1 MTHVRLLKR
10 RVHRS
15 AAVATATGLFA
26 FAALGSAAV
35 AFAGQDSGTVAVTGA
50 SVVMSVPSSPAS
62 IPLAAADAIRTT
74 NLEAAQ
80 VVAELRAAEKAAEK
94 AAEAAAAKKAAAK
107 AAAVAAAKKTAAKQA
122 AARAATKAANAQAKA
137 SAVKAAAPSTRTVT
151 ISRYT
156 NAPGSQ
162 AAIDKCQLVLWSSSP
177 MWLAAHN
184 WCGYQWLAYVKTG
197 TTVVVSSGA
206 ARGTYVVYDHLRLGR
221 QSGAMPRT
229 GADLVLQTCVGT
241 GTGLTLLRRV

>member
-80 VVAELRAAEKAAEK
+80 VVAELRAAEKAAE
-94 AAEAAAAKKAAAK
+94 AAAAAKKAAAK

-197 TTVVVSSGA
+197 TTVVVSSGP

>member
-80 VVAELRAAEKAAEK
+80 VVAELRAAEKAAE
-94 AAEAAAAKKAAAK
+94 AAAAAKKAAAK